1 MIALVCA
8 WTGSDRITPVFEE
21 ASMNDRISLSTDA
34 ARQLATTTKTTPQM
48 RGITPRYLL
57 RALPWV
63 DIDSGVYRVNRRRS
77 FILGDD
83 RISSYTDNGTHHVVP
98 EDLREVPYLREAD
111 EELLRELAA
120 AFTEVTFETG
130 QLLAQEGES
139 ADKLWVLVQGRAE
152 KRATGRYG
160 EDALVEVIGDGQFF
174 DLDSWS
180 RCGQLPHRVV
190 ALTPGTALCLDRS
203 ALATAA
209 GRDEALRAA
218 LEAYTTGDRM
228 APGAEVPV
236 DLSAGHIGEPE
247 LPGTYVDYEDAP
259 REYHMS
265 LAQTVLRV
273 HSRVADL
280 YNEPIDQTR
289 AQANL
294 TVQAL
299 RERQE
304 RVMLNDPDFG
314 LFSNVAPGQRVQAR
328 TGAPTPDDLDEL
340 LAKVWKQPGF
350 FLAHPRAIAAF
361 GRECTR
367 RGVPPVMDTRF
378 GSPLLS
384 WRGVP
389 LLPSDKVRMT
399 GPNGAETTEILLMRV
414 GEAEQGVVGLRPSK
428 VPDEAEPG
436 LSMRNMGVDQKGITS
451 YLMTAYFSAAVL
463 VEDAVAVL
471 QNVGVSNYH
480 DYS

>member
-1 MIALVCA
+1 
-8 WTGSDRITPVFEE
+8 
-21 ASMNDRISLSTDA
+21 MNDRLSLGPDA

-63 DIDSGVYRVNRRRS
+63 DVESGVFRVNRRRT

-83 RISSYTDNGTHHVVP
+83 RVSSYQDGDTHHIVP

-111 EELLRELAA
+111 ADLLRELAG
-120 AFTEVTFETG
+120 AFTQVTFDAG
-130 QLLAQEGES
+130 RQLVQEGDP
-139 ADKLWVLVQGRAE
+139 ADRLWVLVRGRAE
-152 KRATGRYG
+152 KRTTGRYG
-160 EDALVEVIGDGQFF
+160 EDAVVEVIGDGQFF
-174 DLDSWS
+174 DLDAWT
-180 RCGQLPHRVV
+180 RGTPHPHRVG
-190 ALTPGTALCLDRS
+190 ALTPGIALCADR
-203 ALATAA
+203 ADLARLAD
-209 GRDEALRAA
+209 RDETLRAA
-218 LEAYTTGDRM
+218 LETYTTTEQPV
-228 APGAEVPV
+228 PGSEVPV
-236 DLSAGHIGEPE
+236 DLASGHVGEPD
-247 LPGTYVDYEDAP
+247 LPGTYVDYEDVP

-289 AQANL
+289 AQAVL

-304 RVMLNDPDFG
+304 SMMLNHPEFG
-314 LFSNVAPGQRVQAR
+314 LFHNVAPGQRVQTR

-340 LAKVWKQPGF
+340 LAKVWKQPCF
-350 FLAHPRAIAAF
+350 FVAHPRAIAAF

-367 RGVPPVMDTRF
+367 RGVPPVMDTRY
-378 GSPLLS
+378 GSPLIT

-389 LLPSDKVRMT
+389 LLPSDKVRIS
-399 GPNGAETTEILLMRV
+399 GPEGAGTTEILLVRA
-414 GEAEQGVVGLRPSK
+414 GEAEQGVVGLRPAK
-428 VPDEAEPG
+428 VPDEIEPG
-436 LSMRNMGVDQKGITS
+436 LAMRNMGMDRKGITS
-451 YLMTAYFSAAVL
+451 YLMTAYFNAAVL

-471 QNVGVSNYH
+471 QNVEVSKYH